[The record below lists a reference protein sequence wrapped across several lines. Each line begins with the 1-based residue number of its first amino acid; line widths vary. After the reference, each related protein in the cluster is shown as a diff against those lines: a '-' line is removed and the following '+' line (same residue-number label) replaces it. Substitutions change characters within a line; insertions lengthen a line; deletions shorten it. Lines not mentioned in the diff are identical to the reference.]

1 MNRIYGLHQIIYKPR
16 NEFKEKTIFFIVM
29 ENILN
34 TNKPIH
40 EKYDIKG
47 SLYKRK
53 TLDM

>member
-1 MNRIYGLHQIIYKPR
+1 MRDEY
-16 NEFKEKTIFFIVM
+16 KEKTIYFIIM

-34 TNKPIH
+34 TNRIIH

-53 TLDM
+53 TMDMY